1 MAKKF
6 EIRTWEVGRKKDE
19 PVVTHFTGDVSES
32 YLIEFFGL
40 DKEDVERFEIEELQ
54 A

>member
-6 EIRTWEVGRKKDE
+6 EIRTWEVGRRENK
-19 PVVTHFTGDVSES
+19 PVVTHFTGDVSKS

-40 DKEDVERFEIEELQ
+40 NKEDVERFEIEELQ
-54 A
+54 S